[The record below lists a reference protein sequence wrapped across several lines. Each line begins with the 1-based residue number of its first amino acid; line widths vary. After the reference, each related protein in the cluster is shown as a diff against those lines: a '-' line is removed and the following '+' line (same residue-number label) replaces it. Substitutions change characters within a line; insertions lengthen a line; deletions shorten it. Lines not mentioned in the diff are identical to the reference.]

1 MFAGYKNLLYICS
14 IIHNQKQNKME
25 KKFVIQC
32 ATTKHYFAC
41 FPKSYSWKDDFLLSS
56 FYDSEEEAKEF
67 IERENKFGAFIG
79 KSLNILA
86 VEEIKFEEIF
96 PISLEEELDNP
107 NWDVNENHPDY
118 ETKYRWSWLTY
129 ASRYKEVW
137 HTFSQREKRMI
148 AHFAG
153 TTQGW
158 F

>member
-1 MFAGYKNLLYICS
+1 MC
-14 IIHNQKQNKME
+14 IIHKQKQNKIK
-25 KKFVIQC
+25 KKFGIQC
-32 ATTKHYFAC
+32 ATTKKYFAC
-41 FPKSYSWKDDFLLSS
+41 LKTYSWKDDFLLSS

-67 IERENKFGAFIG
+67 IKQDKFGAFIG

-118 ETKYRWSWLTY
+118 ETKYRRSWLTY
-129 ASRYKEVW
+129 AYRYKEVW

-153 TTQGW
+153 ATQGW